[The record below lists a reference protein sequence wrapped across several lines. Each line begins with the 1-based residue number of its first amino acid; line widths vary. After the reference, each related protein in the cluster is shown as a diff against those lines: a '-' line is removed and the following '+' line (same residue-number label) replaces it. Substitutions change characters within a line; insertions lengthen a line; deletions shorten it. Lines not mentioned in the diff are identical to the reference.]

1 LSLAELNSILDSI
14 SNGTFPS
21 EWNTSTT
28 SFSIEITS
36 ANSSFFTYN
45 YTAPVR
51 NESGV
56 AVVGSN
62 TIFRVASVTKVFT
75 VLAVLLEDKINME
88 DLISKFV
95 PEMIDP
101 KWADI
106 TVGMLTS
113 QISGAPRDVNLCT
126 ILHMKLD

>member
-21 EWNTSTT
+21 EWNTSIT

-51 NESGV
+51 NESGA

-75 VLAVLLEDKINME
+75 DLAILLEDKINME

-95 PEMIDP
+95 PEMIDL
-101 KWADI
+101 KWRI
-106 TVGMLTS
+106 SLSECLQVRYLVLHGML
-113 QISGAPRDVNLCT
+113 IYAPFCT
-126 ILHMKLD
+126 